1 LAPAAESITSS
12 TPPSPQDWIDDLSY
26 EENFVSVL
34 SRVMELMNIF
44 HLPLML
50 LECGDYTIRYS

>member
-1 LAPAAESITSS
+1 MAPAAESITSS